1 MIHREPLVVTG
12 AFRASAWRGEHAP
25 LTVLTTSV
33 ATTAAAAIGSLTTS
47 KSVMTWYPTLRKP
60 SFTPPRAAFPIAW
73 TALYADTA
81 VTTAAAYDR
90 LRSDGR
96 DAEPRALAGALGVNL
111 ERGVLRRTPA
121 RTGCTPCRRTDR
133 EQRRSDPSHRVGEH
147 PSGCGTGA
155 VSAVVCVRD
164 RPVDADL
171 ATEPLIGACAH
182 GQVPHTPPDTGAFGN
197 GG

>member
-47 KSVMTWYPTLRKP
+47 KSVTTWYPTLRKP
-60 SFTPPRAAFPIAW
+60 GFTPPRAAFPIAW

-96 DAEPRALAGALGVNL
+96 DAEARALAGALGVNL
-111 ERGVLRRTPA
+111 TLNAGWSVVFFGAHRLGPAALLAAALTASSADLTRRTSSASTPA
-121 RTGCTPCRRTDR
+121 G
-133 EQRRSDPSHRVGEH
+133 V
-147 PSGCGTGA
+147 A
-155 VSAVVCVRD
+155 
-164 RPVDADL
+164 L
-171 ATEPLIGACAH
+171 APYPLWCAFATALST
-182 GQVPHTPPDTGAFGN
+182 QIWRLN
-197 GG
+197 R